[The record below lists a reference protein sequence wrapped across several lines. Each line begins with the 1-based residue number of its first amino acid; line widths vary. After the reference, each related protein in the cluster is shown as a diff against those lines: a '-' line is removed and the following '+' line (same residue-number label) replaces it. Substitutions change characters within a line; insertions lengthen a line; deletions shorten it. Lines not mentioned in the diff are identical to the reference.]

1 MQKLMSHMRSAMQ
14 QYNMIDEGD
23 KVAVGLS
30 GGKDSVAMLV
40 ALSNLRRFYPNHF
53 DLVAVTLD
61 PCFNDVPGDYSA
73 LQTLCDELEIPY
85 ILKRPELGK
94 VIFETRKEKNPCS
107 LCARMR
113 RGALHDAAKAAGC
126 SKLALGHHMD
136 DAAETF
142 LMNLLNGGHIGC
154 FSPVTY
160 MSRKDITVIRPMIF
174 CRESEPARVCRKLD
188 LPVVKSQCPADGV
201 TERQHVKELLTAL
214 EKDYGDVRS
223 KIIYAMQDKH
233 IDRWGVGD
241 GRENY

>member
-1 MQKLMSHMRSAMQ
+1 MQKMMSHMRSAMQ

-40 ALSNLRRFYPNHF
+40 ALANLRRFYPKPF
-53 DLVAVTLD
+53 DLTAITLD
-61 PCFNDVPGDYSA
+61 PCFNNEPGDYSA
-73 LQTLCDELEIPY
+73 LQSLCDGLEIPY
-85 ILKRPELGK
+85 ILKRTELGK

-113 RGALHDAAKAAGC
+113 RGALHDAARAAGC
-126 SKLALGHHMD
+126 NKLALGHHMD

-160 MSRKDITVIRPMIF
+160 MSRKDITVIRPMRVPQI
-174 CRESEPARVCRKLD
+174 ESARGQKQVPRRRRDRAPARQGAAHRAGKGL
-188 LPVVKSQCPADGV
+188 
-201 TERQHVKELLTAL
+201 RRRAL
-214 EKDYGDVRS
+214 QNHLCHAGQAHRPL
-223 KIIYAMQDKH
+223 
-233 IDRWGVGD
+233 
-241 GRENY
+241 GRRRRV